1 LAGVLTGYGNNQQQ
15 RTQAVQVAAVLNL
28 QAQPGDEVI
37 YCPDQ
42 LGPAVNRLLTVP
54 GVTQLTFPRAIGPDR
69 VDWVNYKQVIDRTDV
84 ATFAQQMLAQ
94 LPAGRTLWLVYRN
107 GYPGFGGDCGD
118 LNVWLNFLRPSGE
131 TVVSAN
137 GRFFEYENLVRFPN

>member
-1 LAGVLTGYGNNQQQ
+1 V
-15 RTQAVQVAAVLNL
+15 
-28 QAQPGDEVI
+28 QAQPGDEVV

-54 GVTQLTFPRAIGPDR
+54 GVTQLTFPRAVGPDR

-84 ATFAQQMLAQ
+84 STFAQEMLSR

-107 GYPGFGGDCGD
+107 GYPGFGGDCGY
-118 LNVWLNFLRPSGE
+118 LYAWLNQLTQQNGTSGGE
-131 TVVSAN
+131 TVVGAN
-137 GRFFEYENLVRFPN
+137 GHFFEFENLVRFPN